1 MSTNYTGFEWLCID
15 AANHYGIKGLYP
27 ARIRW
32 TMENVVPHLES
43 KYLPV
48 SEIKDVLADVLTKAK
63 EPSMFAGAVLA
74 IFDAIRGTASGWQI
88 SRDACA
94 SGPALLSTL
103 LGCTTGM
110 RNTGVIGTSKVPDL
124 YAAITESMGSEYDRA
139 LVKAATVPHVYGS
152 VRAPRTVWGDEY
164 PKFCAAYTK
173 AVPAAEMVK
182 NLLINGWDSTAT
194 EYSFTLPDGAVVK
207 TPVLRTVTKKG
218 YPLGNHTYT
227 YQFTEQGCIARG
239 DVGSKALSA
248 NVTHAYDAYIS
259 RELGR
264 RCNYDVHQLDKAWE
278 YLNKPGIGKG
288 TVPNELM
295 NLVNMTYRTNQI
307 SLVAIEYLTEDN
319 AKTLPVW
326 YQSMLKD
333 LIIKV
338 FQNDPFEI
346 NAVHDDFRCLP
357 NYANAM
363 GAHYQQ
369 LMVETYKSNWLVWAL
384 SMLLGND
391 YYALRAEV
399 KPEVI
404 QSILAAEY
412 TIS

>member
-27 ARIRW
+27 ERIMW
-32 TMENVVPHLES
+32 TRLNIVPALQDS
-43 KYLPV
+43 FLAV
-48 SEIKDVLADVLTKAK
+48 QDIKKVLGDELGAAK

-74 IFDAIRGTASGWQI
+74 LYDTIRGVASGWQI

-103 LGCTTGM
+103 MGDLTGM
-110 RNTGVIGTSKVPDL
+110 SNTGITDTGEVPDL
-124 YAAITESMGSEYDRA
+124 YAAITESMGSDYERV

-264 RCNYDVHQLDKAWE
+264 RCNYDVHQLDKAWA

-288 TVPNELM
+288 TIPDNLM
-295 NLVNMTYRTNQI
+295 ALINMAASTGQI
-307 SLVAIEYLTEDN
+307 SLVAIEHLTEDN
-319 AKTLPVW
+319 AGLLPRW
-326 YQSMLKD
+326 FQDDLKD
-333 LIIKV
+333 IITRV
-338 FQNDPFEI
+338 FQNEPFEI

-369 LMVETYKSNWLVWAL
+369 LMVETYKSEWLVMTI
-384 SMLLGND
+384 SELLGED
-391 YYALRAEV
+391 FYALKAEV
-399 KPEVI
+399 KPHVI
-404 QSILAAEY
+404 ESILEAKY